1 MTPSLIYSIRAYKKL
16 EYGYNSREHAFRV
29 VVRRLKMKK
38 VVTRNKDTNIK
49 QKSGLRSTMQKFW
62 NQRILQFMVLPGII
76 WMVVFNY
83 VPMGGIIIAFK
94 KFKITKPISE
104 APWVGLRY
112 FKEFFLDSNFFDI
125 ITNTLG
131 ISLLKLV
138 IGFPL
143 PIIFALLINEIRNL
157 KFKKFAQT
165 ISYLPHF
172 LSWVVLGGI
181 LTTWLSK
188 EGVINDFLVAINVL
202 KEPISFLGQPKYFWG
217 IALISDSWKELG
229 WSAIIYLAAIA
240 AVDQEMYEA
249 ATVDGATKLHK
260 IRFITLPSITGT
272 IAIMLILQ
280 VSSLLNSNFD
290 QVMIL
295 KNQINISRSQ
305 VIDTYVYQVGMQL
318 GKFSYATAVGLF
330 KSVIAL
336 MLLLISNKTCKK
348 LLGRTLY

>member
-1 MTPSLIYSIRAYKKL
+1 M
-16 EYGYNSREHAFRV
+16 E
-29 VVRRLKMKK
+29 K
-38 VVTRNKDTNIK
+38 VVSRSRNNKLK
-49 QKSGLRSTMQKFW
+49 QKIGFKTTIKKFW
-62 NQRILQFMVLPGII
+62 GQKILQLMVLPGII
-76 WMVVFNY
+76 WMIVFNY
-83 VPMGGIIIAFK
+83 IPMGGIVIAFK

-104 APWVGLRY
+104 APWVGLQY
-112 FKEFFLDSNFFDI
+112 FKEFLTDSNFANI
-125 ITNTLG
+125 ISNTLG
-131 ISLLKLV
+131 ISLLKLA

-143 PIIFALLINEIRNL
+143 PIIFALLLNEIRNL

-188 EGVINDFLVAINVL
+188 GGVMNDFLVAIKVI

-229 WSAIIYLAAIA
+229 WSAIIYLAAITG
-240 AVDQEMYEA
+240 VDQQMYEA

-260 IRFITLPSITGT
+260 IRYITIPSITGT

-290 QVMIL
+290 QVLIL

-305 VIDTYVYQVGMQL
+305 VVDTYVYQVGMTL
-318 GKFSYATAVGLF
+318 GKYSYATAVGLF
-330 KSVIAL
+330 KSVIAV

-348 LLGRTLY
+348 LLGRSLY